1 MVRIVS
7 IAQVVS
13 KCIKGVQDDHME
25 TLLSRHWTPND
36 WDNRNRLDRTEAQ
49 TTPVFYVMVKIIPRK
64 WRRSSQ
70 YGRLYENHAKYSRVP
85 PPHPTKKRDHNY

>member
-7 IAQVVS
+7 ITQVVS

-25 TLLSRHWTPND
+25 TLLSRRWTPND
-36 WDNRNRLDRTEAQ
+36 WDNRNRLDRTEAH

-64 WRRSSQ
+64 WRQSSR
-70 YGRLYENHAKYSRVP
+70 YGGLYENHA
-85 PPHPTKKRDHNY
+85 T